1 MAKKVAGLE
10 ELLVQEL
17 QDLYDAEKQLV
28 RALPK
33 MVKAASNEEL
43 QNAFRDHLEVTKG
56 QVQRLEQVFE
66 GMDQKARSKPCKG
79 MKGIVEEG
87 NETLQEDLDEGLMD
101 AAIIGA
107 GRRVEHYEMAGYA
120 SVIAMAKQLGLR
132 DAEQLLNETLREEME
147 TDKLL
152 ANLGKR
158 LLKESGAMMQSGGGE
173 PARSKSGSSRGG
185 SSTSSSKS
193 QKSGKS
199 ARSSGSSSSK
209 SSSSRSSGHGSHP
222 LMDHDEIQQWA
233 EERNA
238 VPSCVRGTGDKGD
251 TGMLRLNF
259 PGYSGEESL
268 EEISWDDWFEKFDE
282 RGLALLVQETTA
294 EGQKSNFNKLVSRET
309 AKGKSKGG
317 RTKAAH

>member
-43 QNAFRDHLEVTKG
+43 QNAFREHLEVTKG

-87 NETLQEDLDEGLMD
+87 NETLQEDFDAGLMD

-152 ANLGKR
+152 AQLGKQ
-158 LLKESGAMMQSGGGE
+158 LLKESGTMMHAGADEGRKKSSGGR
-173 PARSKSGSSRGG
+173 AASKSSSRG
-185 SSTSSSKS
+185 SS
-193 QKSGKS
+193 KS
-199 ARSSGSSSSK
+199 ARSSGA
-209 SSSSRSSGHGSHP
+209 SGHGSHA

-233 EERNA
+233 EERDA
-238 VPSCVRGTGDKGD
+238 VPSCVRGTGEKGD
-251 TGMLRLNF
+251 IGMLRLNF

-268 EEISWDDWFEKFDE
+268 EEISWDDWLEKFDE
-282 RGLALLVQETTA
+282 RGLALLVQDTTA
-294 EGQKSNFNKLVSRET
+294 GGEKSNFNKLVSRET
-309 AKGKSKGG
+309 ANQKSKGG
-317 RTKAAH
+317 RTKGAH